1 MTYKNAE
8 DKIESAVYDTVVLAV
23 GRKAIIDDV
32 NVQNA
37 GVTLH
42 EKYVLL
48 FYPSFLLKLKIYKYF
63 DLNIPRRIPHN
74 EMHLN
79 KTFF

>member
-48 FYPSFLLKLKIYKYF
+48 FYPSFF
-63 DLNIPRRIPHN
+63 
-74 EMHLN
+74 
-79 KTFF
+79 